1 MRLVVAVVAAKKD
14 EVSVAMPCDLKCCI
28 TLSPAVFLTTTHSD
42 WKPTPLTLRLST
54 PSPV

>member
-1 MRLVVAVVAAKKD
+1 MRLVVAVAPAKKD